1 MSNACIVGLQWGD
14 EGKGK
19 VIDVLTENFDIIV
32 RYQGGANAGH
42 TVIIDGGKFIMHLV
56 PSGILHNG
64 KCCVIGN
71 GVVIDPEQLL
81 FEIDELEKANVQVSG
96 NLFISDRAHVV
107 FPYHKLIDKVSE
119 ESKGKD
125 KIGTTGR
132 GIGPCYVDKVARSG
146 IRIGELY
153 HENYCKETLK
163 RNVEEKNRILVKLFN
178 ANPMS
183 YDDIYEQYAAFA
195 EKMRPYICDTV
206 ELINNAIKE
215 GKKILLE
222 GSQGSLLD
230 VDFGTYPFTTSSNS
244 TVCGAPA
251 GAGIPPR
258 QIHRVLGI
266 MKAYTT
272 RVGSG
277 PFPTEMDDTLGKEI
291 QEKGCEFGATTGRP
305 RRCGWFDAV
314 AVKHTVTINGADAGI
329 VTKLDVLDEQESLKV
344 CVGYKCNGKTYN
356 KFPACIEEL
365 FQCEPVYEEFP
376 GWMEETINVSSKS
389 KLPKRAIE
397 YVDAIGK
404 LVGVK
409 VALVS
414 VGPDRKQIIEY

>member
-1 MSNACIVGLQWGD
+1 MSNTCVVGLQWGD

-19 VIDVLTENFDIIV
+19 IIDALTEDFDIIV

-42 TVIIDGGKFIMHLV
+42 TVIVDGKKFIMHLI

-64 KCCVIGN
+64 KSCVIGN

-81 FEIDELEKANVQVSG
+81 LEINELESAGIQVSG

-119 ESKGKD
+119 ETKGKD

-132 GIGPCYVDKVARSG
+132 GIGPCYVDKMARTG

-153 HENYCKETLK
+153 YRDYFKETLK
-163 RNVEEKNRILVKLFN
+163 RNVEEKNRVLANLFN
-178 ANPMS
+178 TDQLS
-183 YDDIYEQYAAFA
+183 YKNIYDQYAAFA
-195 EKMRPYICDTV
+195 KKIKPYVCDTID
-206 ELINNAIKE
+206 LINNAAKE
-215 GKKILLE
+215 QKKILFE
-222 GSQGSLLD
+222 GAQGSLLD
-230 VDFGTYPFTTSSNS
+230 IDFGTYPFTTSSNA
-244 TVCGAPA
+244 TVCGAPS
-251 GAGIPPR
+251 GTGIPPN

-291 QEKGCEFGATTGRP
+291 QQKGDEFGATTGRP
-305 RRCGWFDAV
+305 RRCGWFDTIAV
-314 AVKHTVTINGADAGI
+314 RHAALVNGVDAAI
-329 VTKLDVLDEQESLKV
+329 VTKLDVLDGQKTLKI

-356 KFPACIEEL
+356 KFPACMAL
-365 FQCEPVYEEFP
+365 LSQCEPIYEEFS
-376 GWMEETINVSSKS
+376 GWEEDTGNISCKR
-389 KLPKRAIE
+389 KLPNHAIE
-397 YVDAIGK
+397 YVNSIEK
-404 LVGVK
+404 LAGIK
-409 VALVS
+409 VEQVS
-414 VGPDRKQIIEY
+414 VGPNRKQIIEY

>member
-42 TVIIDGGKFIMHLV
+42 TVIVDGGTFIMHLI
-56 PSGILHNG
+56 PSGILHSD

-81 FEIDELEKANVQVSG
+81 FEIDELEKMNVKVSG
-96 NLFISDRAHVV
+96 NLFVSDRAHVV
-107 FPYHKLIDKVSE
+107 FPYHKAVDKASE

-146 IRIGELY
+146 IRMGELY
-153 HENYCKETLK
+153 HESYFRETLK
-163 RNVEEKNRILVKLFN
+163 RNVEEKNRVLVKLFDSK
-178 ANPMS
+178 PLS
-183 YDDIYEQYAAFA
+183 YDDIYAQYAGFA
-195 EKMRPYICDTV
+195 GKLRPYICDTV
-206 ELINNAIKE
+206 ELINNAIKD

-222 GSQGSLLD
+222 GAQGSLLD
-230 VDFGTYPFTTSSNS
+230 VDFGTYPFTTSSNA
-244 TVCGAPA
+244 TVCGAPS
-251 GAGIPPR
+251 GVGIPPR

-314 AVKHTVTINGADAGI
+314 AVKHAVTVNGAEAGI
-329 VTKLDVLDEQESLKV
+329 VTKLDVLDEQKSLKV
-344 CVGYKCNGKTYN
+344 CVRYKCNGKTYN
-356 KFPACIEEL
+356 KFPVCIEEL
-365 FQCEPVYEEFP
+365 SQCEPVYEEFP
-376 GWMEETINVSSKS
+376 GWMEDTTNVSSRS

-397 YVDAIGK
+397 YVDAIAK

-409 VALVS
+409 VELVS
-414 VGPDRKQIIEY
+414 VGPDRKQIFEY